1 MFKLSELLKY
11 SHPENKKVIK
21 VEKNNTVKKTIVHLN
36 KGDKVLPPSLQL
48 HPATLVTAVTSEIQL
63 FFFPSRG
70 SESP

>member
-36 KGDKVLPPSLQL
+36 KGDKVLPPS
-48 HPATLVTAVTSEIQL
+48 PIQL